1 MKAASKLNTEEL
13 YLVRELIQE
22 SLEKAAKSMEQ
33 MLKIRINPELQSF
46 GSGFLNHLNELDY
59 LGRFKVHVVKVKFEG
74 EINGAFYFIINDH
87 EVDLINK
94 VCLPES
100 FNSDKRTE
108 SKMMKHGFMA
118 EIENLIAALSL
129 REISEFLGVQI
140 MGGVPDVQILKGD
153 EVNEFLHKQNLEYNT
168 AFYVHS
174 VLSGKVVNIAPLF
187 IWMLDDKFIEQL
199 RLNIVS

>member
-13 YLVRELIQE
+13 YLVKELIQE

-46 GSGFLNHLNELDY
+46 GNGFLNHLNELDY

-129 REISEFLGVQI
+129 REISEFLGVQM

-153 EVNEFLHKQNLEYNT
+153 EVNEFLHKQNLEYDT